1 MRPMIKIIGIKN
13 TPSRLAVLDILEKE
27 NSPVDV
33 CHIIGHVKNLDNK
46 IDQATIYRIL
56 QTFENKGII
65 DKFEFGEGKFR
76 YEIKREDHHHLVCDN
91 CGGVTDIED
100 NVMHKWE
107 REIAKTKGFN
117 IKKHNLEFFGLCK
130 NCQN

>member
-1 MRPMIKIIGIKN
+1 MNKLIGIKN
-13 TPSRLAVLDILEKE
+13 TPSRLSVLDILEKE
-27 NSPVDV
+27 HAPVDV
-33 CHIIGHVKNLDNK
+33 AHIVGHVKSLDNK
-46 IDQATIYRIL
+46 IDQATVYRIL

-65 DKFEFGEGKFR
+65 DKFEFGEGKSR

-91 CGGVTDIED
+91 CRGVTDIED

-107 REIAKTKGFN
+107 KEIMKTKGFN